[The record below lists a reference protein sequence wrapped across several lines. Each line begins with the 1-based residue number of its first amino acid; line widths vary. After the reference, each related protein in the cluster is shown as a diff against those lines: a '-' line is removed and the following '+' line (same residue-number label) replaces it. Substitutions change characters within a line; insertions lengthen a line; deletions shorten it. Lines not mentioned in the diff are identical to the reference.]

1 MNKKNIIKFIL
12 DIAMAVLFITFFNKN
27 LISFKFHIIGGY
39 VFAAFILVHMILNK
53 KWIINISKRL
63 FDKKLKLRVKISYIL
78 SLFLFISIFS
88 IIASGV
94 LMMK

>member
-63 FDKKLKLRVKISYIL
+63 IYKYFFNNSKWGTYDESNNL
-78 SLFLFISIFS
+78 
-88 IIASGV
+88 
-94 LMMK
+94 

>member
-53 KWIINISKRL
+53 GYVS
-63 FDKKLKLRVKISYIL
+63 
-78 SLFLFISIFS
+78 
-88 IIASGV
+88 
-94 LMMK
+94 

>member
-39 VFAAFILVHMILNK
+39 VF
-53 KWIINISKRL
+53 
-63 FDKKLKLRVKISYIL
+63 
-78 SLFLFISIFS
+78 
-88 IIASGV
+88 
-94 LMMK
+94 

>member
-53 KWIINISKRL
+53 KWIINISNP
-63 FDKKLKLRVKISYIL
+63 FYIIWR
-78 SLFLFISIFS
+78 SIVDTYIITYFLYN
-88 IIASGV
+88 
-94 LMMK
+94 

>member
-39 VFAAFILVHMILNK
+39 VLQHYISAYDFKQKMDNK
-53 KWIINISKRL
+53 YK
-63 FDKKLKLRVKISYIL
+63 
-78 SLFLFISIFS
+78 
-88 IIASGV
+88 
-94 LMMK
+94 